1 MRHDADFFGETELA
15 LVFISRRLR
24 EALKLESILTEE
36 GVDYLVETGTYL
48 GGFLFK
54 RELAGAFFYVP
65 SVDFERTR
73 QVLLSNRYKPED

>member
-1 MRHDADFFGETELA
+1 MRHDAEFFAETELD

-24 EALKLESILTEE
+24 EALKLESLLTEE
-36 GVDYLVETGTYL
+36 GVDYLIKTGTYL

-65 SVDFERTR
+65 SSDAERAR
-73 QVLLSNRYKPED
+73 QLLLSNRYLPEV